1 MEFLSGRKPRARA
14 VLLSLVLVSFLAV
27 CASGQVEPR
36 REIGIPDIPGYLT
49 LKCDFH
55 MHTVFSDGLVWPIV
69 RVQEVWRDGIDVFS
83 ITDHIEYQPH
93 AEDVP
98 TKHNRPYEIAKPGA
112 DALGLLII
120 RGAEITRQKPPG
132 HFNAVFLDDAALLQ
146 KDDFK
151 EAIKAAVDQGAFIMW
166 NHPGWP
172 DNSEIWYPIH
182 TELYEAGWLHGIE
195 VVNGDTYYPMAHK
208 WSIEKKLTI
217 FGNSDVH
224 DPIDV
229 DYDPAA
235 GEHRPATL
243 VFATERS
250 LDAIKEALKQ
260 RRTAIYTQD
269 RLIGEEQY
277 LKPLYEASIEVL
289 TSEVELQGRVR
300 NRIFIRNS
308 SEVPLYLES
317 AGSVVDISVPE
328 RLTLDAGS
336 TTVMVIRA
344 ISADISA
351 ERDVEIPFT
360 VSNFLIAPSKGLPV
374 KLMLKVKFTPAQ
386 R

>member
-1 MEFLSGRKPRARA
+1 MRFLTERKRHLRLA
-14 VLLSLVLVSFLAV
+14 LLSLVLVTFLAV

-49 LKCDFH
+49 LMCDFH
-55 MHTVFSDGLVWPIV
+55 MHTVFSDGYVWPMV
-69 RVQEVWRDGIDVFS
+69 RVQEAWRDGLDVFS

-93 AEDVP
+93 SEDIP
-98 TKHNRPYEIAKPGA
+98 TKHNRPYEIAAPAA

-120 RGAEITRQKPPG
+120 KGAEITRQKPPG
-132 HFNAVFLDDAALLQ
+132 HFNALFLDDAALLEQ
-146 KDDFK
+146 DDFK
-151 EAIKAAVDQGAFIMW
+151 EAVKAAIDQGAFVLW

-172 DNSEIWYPIH
+172 DNDETWYPIH
-182 TELYEAGWLHGIE
+182 SELYEAGWLHGIE
-195 VVNGDTYYPMAHK
+195 VVNGNTYYPEAHK

-269 RLIGEEQY
+269 KLIGEEQY
-277 LKPLYEASIEVL
+277 LRPIYDASVEVL
-289 TSEVELQGRVR
+289 TTEVELQGRMR
-300 NRIFIRNS
+300 NQVMIRNS
-308 SEVPLYLES
+308 CEVPLYLEL
-317 AGSVVDISVPE
+317 ANPVEDISIPG
-328 RLTLDAGS
+328 RITLEAES
-336 TTVMVIRA
+336 TIVLMLRA
-344 ISADISA
+344 ASGEISA
-351 ERDVEIPFT
+351 ERNVEIPFVVT
-360 VSNFLIAPSKGLPV
+360 NFLVAPGKGLPV
-374 KLMLKVKFTPAQ
+374 KLMLKVKFTPMQ

>member
-1 MEFLSGRKPRARA
+1 
-14 VLLSLVLVSFLAV
+14 
-27 CASGQVEPR
+27 
-36 REIGIPDIPGYLT
+36 
-49 LKCDFH
+49 
-55 MHTVFSDGLVWPIV
+55 
-69 RVQEVWRDGIDVFS
+69 
-83 ITDHIEYQPH
+83 
-93 AEDVP
+93 
-98 TKHNRPYEIAKPGA
+98 
-112 DALGLLII
+112 
-120 RGAEITRQKPPG
+120 
-132 HFNAVFLDDAALLQ
+132 
-146 KDDFK
+146 
-151 EAIKAAVDQGAFIMW
+151 
-166 NHPGWP
+166 
-172 DNSEIWYPIH
+172 
-182 TELYEAGWLHGIE
+182 
-195 VVNGDTYYPMAHK
+195 MAHK
-208 WSIEKKLTI
+208 WSIEKKLTK
-217 FGNSDVH
+217 FRNSDVH